1 MGPCPGTLSVPWFM
15 PTWLMRQASCIP
27 DVDLSEQDCAYLSEH
42 AKKKAA
48 TSKARSEPSQLLQ
61 VHLWHC

>member
-1 MGPCPGTLSVPWFM
+1 MGPCPGSAWVATGTNLVDAA
-15 PTWLMRQASCIP
+15 ASCIP

-48 TSKARSEPSQLLQ
+48 TSKTRSEPSQLLQ